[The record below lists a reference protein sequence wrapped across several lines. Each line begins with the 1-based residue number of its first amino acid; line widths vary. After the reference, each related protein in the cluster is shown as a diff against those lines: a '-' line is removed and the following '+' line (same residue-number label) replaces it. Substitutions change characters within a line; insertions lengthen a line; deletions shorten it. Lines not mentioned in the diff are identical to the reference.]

1 MKAFKK
7 VSAWL
12 LSLGMAVSLMAAVP
26 VTAAEV
32 STTGS
37 ITVHKY
43 VVETTDQY
51 NALKDLGDRSEG
63 NGNIIDFSQHADLKD
78 LKPMEGIKFDLEK
91 VQDNGKTEL
100 TPENAL
106 VDSTFTKQ
114 TLTTNAN
121 GELIFENLALGTY
134 KLSEQKDTRVEK
146 PMDPVLISVPTYNQ
160 EHKTNPSKPE
170 FLYNIH
176 VYPKNLIHQNG
187 PDIEK
192 DVVTEGNDHATV
204 DRYAPFEW
212 IILSEIPE
220 EVADAKQKPI
230 KYVITDKLDPRLDFV
245 KNVSL
250 AFRTAGEQ
258 PTTNTMEK
266 DVDYRFEAT
275 ELSGPEYDEYK
286 PGNQSSLTW
295 TLTEEGL
302 GKLKDYAGGHVVV
315 KFETKLN
322 EKAELG
328 VAIPNQAGL
337 DYTNWNNHEYL
348 PKSDIPEVHTGGI
361 KIKKVD
367 KSDHNKKLQGAKF
380 MIYYNE
386 SDAKAGDSKKAVQR
400 NGAAYEVESG
410 VDGIAFF
417 DGLSYGNL
425 TGDEASKGSTEYW
438 IVETEAPTVD
448 GIKYNR
454 LRDPFKVT
462 ISATS
467 HTIVEDDMYVV
478 YNATDNYKLPFTGG
492 AGLIVFLG
500 AGAVLLIA
508 AYVISKG
515 GKSKAAK

>member
-26 VTAAEV
+26 VTAAEKQE
-32 STTGS
+32 TGS
-37 ITVHKY
+37 ITVHKFI
-43 VVETTDQY
+43 VETKDEYTTLETAGKNSSGNEINIETDET
-51 NALKDLGDRSEG
+51 LK
-63 NGNIIDFSQHADLKD
+63 N

-91 VQDNGKTEL
+91 VVDDGTKEL
-100 TPENAL
+100 TPENAPI
-106 VDSTFTKQ
+106 DSTFTKQ
-114 TLTTNAN
+114 TLETKAN
-121 GELIFENLALGTY
+121 GELTFGNLALGTY

-170 FLYNIH
+170 FLYDIH

-192 DVVTEGNDHATV
+192 DVVTEGNNDATV

-212 IILSEIPE
+212 IILSEIPDDIQS
-220 EVADAKQKPI
+220 DAQKPY
-230 KYVITDKLDPRLDFV
+230 KYIITDKLDPRLDFV

-250 AFRTAGEQ
+250 EFRTVDKQ
-258 PTTNTMEK
+258 TTTMTENTDYQFTAEK
-266 DVDYRFEAT
+266 IT
-275 ELSGPEYDEYK
+275 EKGYK
-286 PGNQSSLTW
+286 DDNKSSLTW
-295 TLTEEGL
+295 TLTDTGL

-315 KFETKLN
+315 KFQTKIN

-328 VAIPNQAGL
+328 TAIPNQAGL
-337 DYTNWNNHEYL
+337 DYVNWNNHEYL

-367 KSDHNKKLQGAKF
+367 KSDQNKVLQGAEF

-386 SDAKAGDSKKAVQR
+386 PDAKAGDTSKAVQR
-400 NGAAYEVESG
+400 EGEPYVVPSDAE
-410 VDGIAFF
+410 GIAFF
-417 DGLSYGNL
+417 DGLSYGNA
-425 TGDEASKGSTEYW
+425 TGQKPAEGETDYW
-438 IVETEAPTVD
+438 IVETKAPTVG

-454 LRDPFKVT
+454 LREPFKVT

-467 HTIVEDDMYVV
+467 HTIDPDHMYVV
-478 YNATDNYKLPFTGG
+478 YNAKDNYELPFTGG
-492 AGLIVFLG
+492 TGLIVFLG

-508 AYVISKG
+508 AYVVSKG

>member
-26 VTAAEV
+26 VTAAEEQ
-32 STTGS
+32 TTGS
-37 ITVHKY
+37 ITVHKFI
-43 VVETTDQY
+43 VETTEQY
-51 NALKDLGDRSEG
+51 NALKKAGKNSGG
-63 NGNIIDFSQHADLKD
+63 NQIDIKTDETLKN
-78 LKPMEGIKFDLEK
+78 LKPIEGIKFDLEK
-91 VQDNGKTEL
+91 VVDDGTTEL
-100 TPENAL
+100 DPNTAEKDTSFDA
-106 VDSTFTKQ
+106 Q
-114 TLTTNAN
+114 TLLTNKE
-121 GELIFENLALGTY
+121 GELTFDNLPLGTY
-134 KLSEQKDTRVEK
+134 RLTEQDDPRVKEK
-146 PMDPVLISVPTYNQ
+146 MDAVLISVPTYNQ

-170 FLYNIH
+170 FLYEIH
-176 VYPKNLIHQNG
+176 VYPKNLIHQDG
-187 PDIEK
+187 PSIGK
-192 DVVTEGNDHATV
+192 DVVTEGNDDATV

-220 EVADAKQKPI
+220 DIKSEEQKPI

-245 KNVSL
+245 SDVSL
-250 AFRTAGEQ
+250 EFRTADKN
-258 PTTNTMEK
+258 TTTTMTK
-266 DVDYRFEAT
+266 GADYEFAT
-275 ELSGPEYDEYK
+275 AEIKEEGYK
-286 PGNQSSLTW
+286 EDNKSSLTW

-302 GKLKDYAGGHVVV
+302 SKLKGYAGGHVVV
-315 KFETKLN
+315 KFETKIN
-322 EKAELG
+322 EKADLG

-386 SDAKAGDSKKAVQR
+386 SDAKKGDTSKAVQR
-400 NGAAYEVESG
+400 NGAAYEVTSG
-410 VDGIAFF
+410 ENGIAFF

-438 IVETEAPTVD
+438 IVETKAPE
-448 GIKYNR
+448 GYNR
-454 LRDPFKVT
+454 LHDPFKVT
-462 ISATS
+462 ISAES
-467 HTIVEDDMYVV
+467 HDMAADDMYVV
-478 YNATDNYKLPFTGG
+478 YNAKDNYKLPFTGG

>member
-26 VTAAEV
+26 VTAAEKQE
-32 STTGS
+32 TGS

-43 VVETTDQY
+43 VVETTEEY
-51 NALKDLGDRSEG
+51 NALKNKINRT
-63 NGNIIDFSQHADLKD
+63 NGNEIDFSQHDDLKD
-78 LKPMEGIKFDLEK
+78 LKPMEGITFKLEK
-91 VQDNGKTEL
+91 VVDNGTTEL
-100 TPENAL
+100 NPRTAEKD
-106 VDSTFTKQ
+106 DSFEEQ
-114 TLTTNAN
+114 TLTTDEN
-121 GELIFENLALGTY
+121 GELTFADLPLGTY
-134 KLSEQKDTRVEK
+134 RLSEQTDPRVEK
-146 PMDPVLISVPTYNQ
+146 KMDTVLISVPTYNQ
-160 EHKTNPSKPE
+160 EHKTNSSKPE

-176 VYPKNLIHQNG
+176 VYPKNLIHQDG
-187 PDIEK
+187 PDIQK
-192 DVVTEGNDHATV
+192 DVVTEGNDDATV

-220 EVADAKQKPI
+220 DIKSEEQKPI

-245 KNVSL
+245 SDVSL
-250 AFRTAGEQ
+250 EFRTANKQ
-258 PTTNTMEK
+258 TTTAMTK
-266 DVDYRFEAT
+266 DTDYTFSAT

-295 TLTEEGL
+295 TLTDTGR

-322 EKAELG
+322 EKADLG

-337 DYTNWNNHEYL
+337 DYVNWNNYEYL

-367 KSDHNKKLQGAKF
+367 KSNHNKVLEGAEF
-380 MIYYNE
+380 MIYLKE
-386 SDAKAGDSKKAVQR
+386 EDAKAGDTSKAVKR
-400 NGAAYEVESG
+400 DRKPYVVKS
-410 VDGIAFF
+410 DSTGIAFF
-417 DGLSYGNL
+417 DGLSYGNA
-425 TGDEASKGSTEYW
+425 TGQKPAEGETDYW
-438 IVETEAPTVD
+438 IVETKAPTVG

-454 LRDPFKVT
+454 LREPFKVT

-467 HTIVEDDMYVV
+467 HNMAQEDMYVV
-478 YNATDNYKLPFTGG
+478 YNAKDNYELPFTGG

-508 AYVISKG
+508 AYVVSKG